1 MDRLLPAC
9 ARCDLTHPP
18 CQGGTD
24 PAPDNCP
31 MRLVPKE
38 IRKSRAAYEEDEGL
52 LELARMAS
60 IQEAEGYGGRFGP
73 GPPVPVKPRV
83 LEVCELARK
92 LDVELLGL
100 AFCTGLR
107 REAALCQDVLEA
119 RGFSVASVSCKAG
132 ATPKESLGLSDDQKI
147 CPGGFEAMCSPV
159 AQAMVLNA
167 FRTGLNVVVGLCVG
181 HDSIF
186 FRHSDAPVTV
196 LVAKDRMLCHNP
208 AGALY
213 LSGGYYRWLTA
224 DGERDDG

>member
-9 ARCDLTHPP
+9 ARCDLKDPP
-18 CQGGTD
+18 CQGGSD
-24 PAPDNCP
+24 PAPESCP
-31 MRLVPKE
+31 MVLAPEE
-38 IRKSRAAYEEDEGL
+38 IRRSRSAYREDEGL
-52 LELARMAS
+52 LKLARMAS
-60 IQEAEGYGGRFGP
+60 IQEAEGYSGRFGP
-73 GPPVPVKPRV
+73 GPPVPAKPRV

-92 LDVELLGL
+92 LEVEVLGL

-119 RGFSVASVSCKAG
+119 RGFEVASVSCKAG
-132 ATPKESLGLSDDQKI
+132 ATPKESLGLSDRQKI
-147 CPGGFEAMCSPV
+147 SPGGFEAMCSPV

-186 FRHSDAPVTV
+186 FRYSDAPVTV
-196 LVAKDRMLCHNP
+196 LVAKDRLLCHNP

-213 LSGGYYRWLTA
+213 LSESYYRWLTA
-224 DGERDDG
+224 DGEGDDG